1 MKIHISA
8 IALFKK
14 LCYILKSY
22 VSLQN
27 NSVYGG
33 FSVKRSIAIRFIA
46 LVLMCVMCVGMLT
59 GCVTMGE
66 RKPSATI
73 LFSNGTEIT
82 VRLYPDKA
90 PNTVNNFISLANAGF
105 YDGSPVHRIVEYSL
119 VQMGKPADSEESD
132 AGYYIKGEFP
142 NNGYVKND
150 MLHKKGVLSMARTV
164 DPNDTK
170 SKDYYDTASSQ
181 FFICVDN
188 EVTLDGDYAAFGK
201 IIFGYD
207 EFEKIS
213 KMDVDANKAPRDEI
227 YIESV
232 TIELHDYTPKEPKTI
247 EKPAAE

>member
-1 MKIHISA
+1 
-8 IALFKK
+8 
-14 LCYILKSY
+14 
-22 VSLQN
+22 
-27 NSVYGG
+27 
-33 FSVKRSIAIRFIA
+33 
-46 LVLMCVMCVGMLT
+46 
-59 GCVTMGE
+59 
-66 RKPSATI
+66 
-73 LFSNGTEIT
+73 
-82 VRLYPDKA
+82 
-90 PNTVNNFISLANAGF
+90 
-105 YDGSPVHRIVEYSL
+105 
-119 VQMGKPADSEESD
+119 
-132 AGYYIKGEFP
+132 
-142 NNGYVKND
+142 

-170 SKDYYDTASSQ
+170 GKDDYDTASSQ